1 MEVERLI
8 QAPSRAIGVVGVAGG
23 GGVMGFEFKGPVWE
37 KEGGASLSPIVAR
50 RAGVSASGVVGS
62 GLKLRGAENAEPISE
77 RVSERTCMRMDGA
90 M

>member
-50 RAGVSASGVVGS
+50 RAGMSASG
-62 GLKLRGAENAEPISE
+62 E
-77 RVSERTCMRMDGA
+77 RVEDG
-90 M
+90 